1 MREDCDNPKELFLGI
16 VGHRED
22 CLGSQSTRL
31 GLPSSL
37 GSDLTVSR

>member
-1 MREDCDNPKELFLGI
+1 MREDCDNPKELVLGI

-22 CLGSQSTRL
+22 CRESLSNLL

-37 GSDLTVSR
+37 GSNLTDSR